1 MKKLLKLKKFFFNSI
16 KTLLVLLLFI
26 NAQNAFASSCYTCEK
41 YNPTK
46 GMFLEKVTG
55 VDFLERKSVEKF
67 AQIYLRATYKSP
79 INLQLKTKS
88 AKALRNGEFEKLKIS
103 SSKIRFEGVSLSDFK
118 AESICPYNKF
128 LYKKDL
134 IGFPYDIPVKFET
147 SLTNDDL
154 NYMTSYFYS
163 QNKNLFTYPIGRHN
177 VMKVNNI
184 LWKIENNKLRVI
196 CEIRMLKIN
205 TRITLTTGITVKNG
219 RPTLNY
225 ISGVDR
231 RLYKDVNK
239 ILLMLTQN
247 NPLNYTVELAE
258 NANGKLDFT
267 DIYIKDNKLHI
278 KGVFLIPKN
287 CVITNKV

>member
-1 MKKLLKLKKFFFNSI
+1 MKI
-16 KTLLVLLLFI
+16 
-26 NAQNAFASSCYTCEK
+26 
-41 YNPTK
+41 
-46 GMFLEKVTG
+46 
-55 VDFLERKSVEKF
+55 
-67 AQIYLRATYKSP
+67 
-79 INLQLKTKS
+79 
-88 AKALRNGEFEKLKIS
+88 
-103 SSKIRFEGVSLSDFK
+103 
-118 AESICPYNKF
+118 
-128 LYKKDL
+128 
-134 IGFPYDIPVKFET
+134 
-147 SLTNDDL
+147 
-154 NYMTSYFYS
+154 
-163 QNKNLFTYPIGRHN
+163 
-177 VMKVNNI
+177 NNI